1 MGQHTKFITE
11 VFGYRGW
18 KVKEA
23 FFERPEGTRVES
35 VRGFE
40 LSPDVRLVLVG
51 QRRWAPRCSE
61 CGAICPAGV
70 HEHLPPRR
78 WRDLSWAGRPVVVE
92 AGLIRVKCRRCGRH
106 AVEMI
111 PWAAPYQRETTR
123 LQQHLALQAASMPV
137 MHVAAQHGMSW
148 SAVHRAEAAA
158 LARWHATRPAV
169 PLHHVGI
176 DEKFL
181 GRRNQRDQRFVT
193 IVSNLETGEPVWI
206 GPGRDKETLEG
217 WMSSLTPEE
226 KSTIELFAVDMHGP
240 FLSAIRGDPLLKD
253 KPVAHD
259 PFHVMKRVNQAV
271 DETRREVFFRA
282 GEGPRELGRGRRWLV
297 LRGWERNSPERQ
309 RQLLELLALNRHLA
323 RTYIIKEEMRVV
335 LHAADRKTMG
345 AGLNHIL
352 RRTQLR
358 RHRHLRSL
366 HDSLV
371 RHREEILA
379 LGEHRP
385 ATGRIEALNN
395 NWETLVRRGR
405 GYRNYDHLLLKL
417 RFMIANP
424 VRSED
429 GTRRFLALGLQPP
442 IRKAS

>member
-1 MGQHTKFITE
+1 MGQHTKLITE
-11 VFGYRGW
+11 VFGFGGW

-23 FFERPEGTRVES
+23 FFERLDGTRVEA

-40 LSPDVRLVLVG
+40 LPPDVRLVLVME
-51 QRRWAPRCSE
+51 RRWAPRCSE
-61 CGAICPAGV
+61 CGAICRGGV
-70 HEHLPPRR
+70 HEHLPLRR
-78 WRDLSWAGRPVVVE
+78 WRDLNWAGRPVVVE
-92 AGLIRVKCRRCGRH
+92 AALIRVKCRRCGTH
-106 AVEMI
+106 PVEMI
-111 PWAAPYQRETTR
+111 PWADPYQRETVR

-148 SAVHRAEAAA
+148 SAVHRAEMAA
-158 LARWHATRPAV
+158 LERWDATRPAV
-169 PLHHVGI
+169 PLHHVGV

-181 GRRNQRDQRFVT
+181 GRRNRLDQRFMT

-206 GPGRDKETLEG
+206 GPGREKETLAG
-217 WMSSLTPEE
+217 WMTSLTAEQ
-226 KSTIELFAVDMHGP
+226 KAAIEVFAVDMHGP
-240 FLSAIRGDPLLKD
+240 FLAAIRGDPELGKR
-253 KPVAHD
+253 PIVHD

-282 GEGPRELGRGRRWLV
+282 GEGPRSLGRGMRWLV
-297 LRGWERNSPERQ
+297 LRGWERNSPERR
-309 RQLLELLALNRHLA
+309 RQLLQLLALNRHLA

-335 LHAADRKTMG
+335 LHAADRETMA
-345 AGLNHIL
+345 AGLQHIL
-352 RRTQLR
+352 RRTQFR
-358 RHRHLRSL
+358 RHRHLRAL

-379 LGEHRP
+379 LGEHHP

-405 GYRNYDHLLLKL
+405 GYRNHQHLLLKL

-424 VRSED
+424 IRSED
-429 GTRRFLALGLQPP
+429 ATRRFLALGLQPP